1 MSTLII
7 YPLDDSNVEV
17 PYVLDCDEVDIS
29 LTFSVQDIQDVTKR
43 RGSFSKTITLP
54 GTGPNNQALDTPIT
68 SNRLSVALPR
78 TNESGV
84 RYGMRASK
92 PLLVLCSFL
101 V

>member
-54 GTGPNNQALDTPIT
+54 RIKGLGVLFGT
-68 SNRLSVALPR
+68 
-78 TNESGV
+78 
-84 RYGMRASK
+84 RASK
-92 PLLVLCSFL
+92 PLRVLCSYL